1 MFEYVLFEFV
11 TPLIWSELLKT
22 ESLGSS
28 IRVFIAL
35 AIMIM
40 VYQQLYMLYK
50 YGKQMCNFWG
60 C

>member
-11 TPLIWSELLKT
+11 MPLIWSELLKT

-40 VYQQLYMLYK
+40 VYQQLYHAL
-50 YGKQMCNFWG
+50 QIW
-60 C
+60 